1 MKVLANLTKGWHEQQ
16 QRTCSCGQ
24 EATKGLQKRRSDS
37 ETHMQQLGE
46 IKSGEGEEP
55 TVVKYFKHFMQQ
67 KNEWTENINSPNMNM
82 CHRKYRSVYKKERLN
97 I

>member
-1 MKVLANLTKGWHEQQ
+1 
-16 QRTCSCGQ
+16 
-24 EATKGLQKRRSDS
+24 
-37 ETHMQQLGE
+37 MQQLGE
-46 IKSGEGEEP
+46 IKNGEGEEP

-97 I
+97 IQPLAKYYVFNKTNIKTKQN